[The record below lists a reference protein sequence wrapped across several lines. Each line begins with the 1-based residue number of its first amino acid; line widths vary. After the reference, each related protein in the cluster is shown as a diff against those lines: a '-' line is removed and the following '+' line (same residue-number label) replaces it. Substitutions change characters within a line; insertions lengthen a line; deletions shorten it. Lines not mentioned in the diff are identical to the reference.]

1 MWVRMVR
8 ACGNGVRSSEGL
20 EKGGEGLKSITD
32 SRGLVDKVNTAVP
45 RLLLS
50 RVILNLEKHFHFLNV
65 EDGRTEAL
73 ALAPHRAPGASV
85 QILTDVNSILEL

>member
-1 MWVRMVR
+1 MRKEFCRWVMWVRMVR

-32 SRGLVDKVNTAVP
+32 SRGLVDQVNTAVP

-50 RVILNLEKHFHFLNV
+50 RSPPLSSRFPQEQESTLSTHILWLLQ
-65 EDGRTEAL
+65 RQ
-73 ALAPHRAPGASV
+73 P
-85 QILTDVNSILEL
+85 